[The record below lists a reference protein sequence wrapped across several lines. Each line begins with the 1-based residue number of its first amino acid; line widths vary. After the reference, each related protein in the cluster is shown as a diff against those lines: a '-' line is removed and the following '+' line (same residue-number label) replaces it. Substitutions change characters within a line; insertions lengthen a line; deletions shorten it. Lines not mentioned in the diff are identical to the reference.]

1 MVKSP
6 PASVAE
12 LKSVA
17 TKFRLAIE
25 RCGPSR
31 LSIPFEKF
39 PEGSCGEAAQ
49 LLRTFL
55 QKRGL
60 GTFKYVSGFH
70 DKEGRHITHAW
81 LEAGWI
87 PARDATPST
96 ALVPQEKAGFP
107 IPNPRLLLGFQGT
120 KTARREGTS
129 SPFSDAGVALR
140 VGIQDAVC
148 KLDKTLGNQS

>member
-1 MVKSP
+1 MVESP

-60 GTFKYVSGFH
+60 GTFKYVSGFR

-81 LEAGWI
+81 LEAGPI
-87 PARDATPST
+87 TVDIT
-96 ALVPQEKAGFP
+96 ADQFVTEISEKVIVAENSAWHTTTWRVEDQEDK
-107 IPNPRLLLGFQGT
+107 
-120 KTARREGTS
+120 EGETDPGVS
-129 SPFSDAGVALR
+129 SDYRAILAEFDRAE
-140 VGIQDAVC
+140 
-148 KLDKTLGNQS
+148 

>member
-1 MVKSP
+1 MVESP

-60 GTFKYVSGFH
+60 GTFKYVSGFR

-81 LEAGWI
+81 LEAGVDSG
-87 PARDATPST
+87 ARCNPVDSIGSSRESRVSHSEPSPS
-96 ALVPQEKAGFP
+96 AQFP
-107 IPNPRLLLGFQGT
+107 RDKDGS
-120 KTARREGTS
+120 ARRNIE
-129 SPFSDAGVALR
+129 PL
-140 VGIQDAVC
+140 Q
-148 KLDKTLGNQS
+148 

>member
-60 GTFKYVSGFH
+60 GTFKYVSGFR

-81 LEAGWI
+81 LEAGPLI
-87 PARDATPST
+87 PKAPLTDSRRG
-96 ALVPQEKAGFP
+96 VP
-107 IPNPRLLLGFQGT
+107 
-120 KTARREGTS
+120 EGEI
-129 SPFSDAGVALR
+129 SD
-140 VGIQDAVC
+140 
-148 KLDKTLGNQS
+148 SF